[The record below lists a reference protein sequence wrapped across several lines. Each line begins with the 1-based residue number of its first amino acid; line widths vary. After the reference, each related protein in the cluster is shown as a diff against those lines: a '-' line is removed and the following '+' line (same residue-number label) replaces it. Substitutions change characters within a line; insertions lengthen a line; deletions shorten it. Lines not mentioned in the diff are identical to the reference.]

1 MPHSKILLSS
11 LTVAMS
17 VAPASALDLDANG
30 LNDVWEAVYHATGL
44 SAPLDTDGDGYTN
57 AAESAA
63 GTAPRDAASRPTVT
77 ISKEGTSITLTTP
90 TLAGKR
96 YQLVSAS
103 SPAGPWTP
111 LGQPFIATSAGDHV
125 FNPESD
131 GTVAF
136 YRVVTGDW
144 DSDNDGVD
152 NWSEMQLS
160 GFDPDS
166 TTSFPLASSGNDL
179 EVTTAM
185 IQAWRSNALAVET
198 TAAAAY
204 EKENEP
210 ATVTFSLPAS
220 SAYPFTIFVRA
231 GEAADATRSSA
242 SAADFTLQGG
252 NDHPLNGRLVIPAG
266 ASSATLKLRALP
278 DTLIEVPEHVELS
291 AIGAASSAALT
302 VRDAKPTL
310 SNQRLLI
317 AYLRPLDG
325 IESNGSG
332 IATVRLP
339 GDNDTATVAVSF
351 SNLNSPVNST
361 QVLNA
366 ASSILQSVQPA
377 NYGGQQWLLRAS
389 QNFLKDQEVLDA
401 LLAGNVKLGVF
412 TQAHVTGE
420 IEGTFQPASG
430 SVEFQPPPAPGVIDP
445 LAGTELERDIAR
457 FLTQATFG
465 PTWETINDMKV
476 RVANAG
482 GDRIAAYS
490 AWIDE
495 QLGMTPPSLHA
506 YTVAAN
512 AEEWSIR
519 GAEYSVL
526 QINRR
531 RGWWL
536 LALASNSQ
544 LKERFGFALSEI
556 FVISE
561 TDAIVNNRAYG
572 AATYYDMLRQAS
584 SGNFRTVLEN
594 VSKSPMMGYY
604 LSHLRNSKAT
614 YDSKGNLL
622 VSPDENY
629 AREIMQLFSIGL
641 VALHPDGS
649 LKLDGSGSPIPTYT
663 QNDITEMARVF
674 TGWSFSKRN
683 SPATSNTVIDN
694 NTFNN
699 GNGNS
704 YYESQWTNPMKVFA
718 ANHDVGA
725 KSVIGLSLPAGQTGD
740 QDLAAVLN
748 HLNNHP
754 NTAPFICRRLIQR
767 MVTANPSPGY
777 LYRVSEEFRT
787 TGGSFPAVIKKILLD
802 PEARSPQDAIT
813 QASAGKVKEPIIR
826 STAFL
831 RAFNAK
837 STMLLTDLL
846 AFGYPQ
852 DEVDKFTPGI
862 GRYQLNSTATTVGQ
876 SPLAA
881 PNVFNWF
888 LPDYSPPGVLSAN
901 GLLSPE
907 LQLANETSTVNATNF
922 LYNGIYSSSGLATT
936 VAYTGQT
943 SQRIFCDFT
952 PLEALY
958 MAVMDTN
965 GDGTITSL
973 DTGGFNNTAAITNAC
988 EAVLDR
994 IDLLLCAGELKAR
1007 FGSSPGKPRKIILDA
1022 MVSIR
1027 SGSNS
1032 SNSATNQATY
1042 MRDRI
1047 KSGVWMVMSSPV
1059 AVTQK

>member
-1 MPHSKILLSS
+1 M
-11 LTVAMS
+11 VVMN
-17 VAPASALDLDANG
+17 VAPVSALDLDANG
-30 LNDVWEAVYHATGL
+30 LGDVWEARYHAVGL
-44 SAPLDTDGDGYTN
+44 AASDDTDGDGQSN

-63 GTAPRDAASRPTVT
+63 GTDPRDAASRHLVT
-77 ISKEGTSITLTTP
+77 IVMDGTSLSLTTP
-90 TLAGKR
+90 TQPGKS
-96 YQLVSAS
+96 YQLVSGP
-103 SPAGPWTP
+103 SPAGPWGPVGDPYVADT
-111 LGQPFIATSAGDHV
+111 AGTHV
-125 FNPESD
+125 FTPTAAD
-131 GTVAF
+131 PRAF
-136 YRVVTGDW
+136 YRVVAADI
-144 DSDNDGVD
+144 DSDSDGVD
-152 NWSEMQLS
+152 NWSEIQLS
-160 GFDPDS
+160 GFNPEAG
-166 TTSFPLASSGNDL
+166 TSFPSAGSGNDL
-179 EVTTAM
+179 AVATAM
-185 IQAWRSNALAVET
+185 VQAWRGNALTVEA
-198 TAAAAY
+198 TAPAAY

-210 ATVTFSLPAS
+210 AVITFTLADATP
-220 SAYPFTIFVRA
+220 YPFTIFLRTS
-231 GEAADATRSSA
+231 GAADSTKSSA
-242 SAADFTLQGG
+242 SAADFALRDG
-252 NDHPLNGRLVIPAG
+252 NDQPVPGRLVIPAG
-266 ASSATLKLRALP
+266 ASGATLNVKALP
-278 DTLIEVPEHVELS
+278 DALTEVPEHLDV
-291 AIGAASSAALT
+291 IVVGAAQNAAVT
-302 VRDAKPTL
+302 VRDAMHVL
-310 SNQRLLI
+310 ANQRLLI

-339 GDNDTATVAVSF
+339 GDNDVATVTVSF

-366 ASSILQSVQPA
+366 GSSILQSVPPV

-389 QNFLKDQEVLDA
+389 QSFLKDQEVLDA

-420 IEGTFQPASG
+420 IEGNFQPASG
-430 SVEFQPPPAPGVIDP
+430 STEFQPPSAPGAIDP

-465 PTWETINDMKV
+465 PTLESINDMKA
-476 RVANAG
+476 RVADAG

-495 QLGMTPPSLHA
+495 QLGMTPPSLLA
-506 YTVAAN
+506 YTTAAN
-512 AEEWSIR
+512 AEEWSMR
-519 GAEYSVL
+519 GADYSVL

-536 LALASNSQ
+536 MSMASHSQ

-561 TDAIVNNRAYG
+561 ADAIVNNRAYG
-572 AATYYDMLRQAS
+572 AATYYDMLRGAA
-584 SGNFRTVLEN
+584 SGNFKTTLEN

-614 YDSKGNLL
+614 YDNGGNLL

-649 LKLDGSGSPIPTYT
+649 LKLDGNGSPIPTYDQT
-663 QNDITEMARVF
+663 DITEMARVF

-683 SPATSNTVIDN
+683 SPSSSTTVIDN

-699 GNGNS
+699 GNGNT
-704 YYESQWTNPMKVFA
+704 YYESQWTNPMKAFA
-718 ANHDVGA
+718 ANHDTGA
-725 KSVIGLSLPAGQTGD
+725 KSMIGLSLPAGQTGE

-748 HLNNHP
+748 HLDAHP

-767 MVTANPSPGY
+767 FVTANPSAGY

-787 TGGSFPAVIKKILLD
+787 TGGDFPAVIKKILLD

-813 QASAGKVKEPIIR
+813 LASSGKVKEPIIR

-837 STMLLTDLL
+837 STMPLTDLL
-846 AFGYPQ
+846 AFGYTQ
-852 DEVDKFTPGI
+852 GEVDKFTPGI
-862 GRYQLNSTATTVGQ
+862 GRYQLNATTTTVGQ

-907 LQLANETSTVNATNF
+907 LQIANETSTVNATNF
-922 LYNGIYSSSGLATT
+922 LYNGIYSSGGLSTT
-936 VAYTGQT
+936 VGYTGQT
-943 SQRIFCDFT
+943 SQRIFADFT

-965 GDGTITSL
+965 NDGTITNL
-973 DTGGFNNTAAITNAC
+973 DTGAFNNTTAITTAC
-988 EAVLDR
+988 DAVLDR

-1007 FGSSPGKPRKIILDA
+1007 FGGTAGKPRKIILDA
-1022 MVSIR
+1022 MVAIR
-1027 SGSNS
+1027 STSNS

-1047 KSGVWMVMSSPV
+1047 KTGIWLVMSSPV
-1059 AVTQK
+1059 CVTQK

>member
-1 MPHSKILLSS
+1 MGV
-11 LTVAMS
+11 T
-17 VAPASALDLDANG
+17 PALALDLDANG
-30 LNDVWEAVYHATGL
+30 LGDVWEARYHASGL
-44 SAPLDTDGDGYTN
+44 LAADDTDGDGQTN
-57 AAESAA
+57 AAESVA
-63 GTAPRDAASRPTVT
+63 GTDPRDATSRHAVT
-77 ISKEGTSITLTTP
+77 IEMNGTAITLTTQTQPGKKYQAVSGP
-90 TLAGKR
+90 TP
-96 YQLVSAS
+96 S
-103 SPAGPWTP
+103 GPWNP
-111 LGQPFIATSAGDHV
+111 VGDPYIATAVGTHV
-125 FNPESD
+125 FTPAPEGSL
-131 GTVAF
+131 AF
-136 YRVVTGDW
+136 YRVTVSDT
-144 DSDNDGVD
+144 DSDSDGVD
-152 NWSEMQLS
+152 NWSEFQLS
-160 GFDPDS
+160 GFDPQS
-166 TTSFPLASSGNDL
+166 GTSFPSASSGDDL
-179 EVTTAM
+179 AIATAM
-185 IQAWRSNALAVET
+185 VQAWRTNALTVTT

-210 ATVTFSLPAS
+210 AVITYSLAS
-220 SAYPFTIFVRA
+220 VSPYPFTIFLRTSGA
-231 GEAADATRSSA
+231 TESTRSSA
-242 SAADFTLQGG
+242 SASDFSLRNA
-252 NDHPLNGRLVIPAG
+252 NDQPLNHRLTIPAG
-266 ASSATLKLRALP
+266 ATSAALNVRALP
-278 DTLIEVPEHVELS
+278 DALTEVPEHLNITV
-291 AIGAASSAALT
+291 GGTTQTAL
-302 VRDAKPTL
+302 VSIRDAKPIPA
-310 SNQRLLI
+310 NQRLLI
-317 AYLRPLDG
+317 AYLRPIDG

-339 GDNDTATVAVSF
+339 GDNDTATVTVSF

-366 ASSILQSVQPA
+366 GSSILQSVQPA
-377 NYGGQQWLLRAS
+377 NYGGQQWLIRAS
-389 QNFLKDQEVLDA
+389 QSFLTDQEVLDA

-412 TQAHVTGE
+412 TQANVTGE
-420 IEGTFQPASG
+420 IGGNFQPTSG
-430 SVEFQPPPAPGVIDP
+430 SIEFQEPAAPGPIDP

-465 PTWETINDMKV
+465 PTLETINDMKA
-476 RVANAG
+476 RVTNAG
-482 GDRIAAYS
+482 GDRIAAYR

-495 QLGMTPPSLHA
+495 QLGMAPPSLLT
-506 YTVAAN
+506 YTTSAN

-519 GAEYSVL
+519 GADYSVL
-526 QINRR
+526 QLNRR

-561 TDAIVNNRAYG
+561 NDAIVNNRAYG
-572 AATYYDMLRQAS
+572 AANYYDMLREAA
-584 SGNFRTVLEN
+584 SGNYRTVLEN

-614 YDSKGNLL
+614 YSTGGVLL

-641 VALHPDGS
+641 VGLHPDGS
-649 LKLDGSGSPIPTYT
+649 LKLDGNGSPIPTYNQT
-663 QNDITEMARVF
+663 DITEMARVF

-683 SPATSNTVIDN
+683 SSTAPTPVDNT
-694 NTFNN
+694 TFNQNN
-699 GNGNS
+699 GSS
-704 YYESQWTNPMKVFA
+704 YFEAQWTNPMKVFA
-718 ANHDVGA
+718 ANHDTGA
-725 KSVIGLSLPAGQTGD
+725 KSMIGLSLAAGQTGD

-748 HLNNHP
+748 YLNTHP

-767 MVTANPSPGY
+767 LVTANPSAGY

-787 TGGSFPAVIKKILLD
+787 TGGNFPAVIKKILLD

-813 QASAGKVKEPIIR
+813 LASSGKVKEPIIR

-831 RAFNAK
+831 RAFGAK

-852 DEVDKFTPGI
+852 SEIDKFTPGI
-862 GRYQLNSTATTVGQ
+862 GRYQLNSTTTTVGQ

-888 LPDYSPPGVLSAN
+888 LPDYSPPGILSAN

-922 LYNGIYSSSGLATT
+922 LYNGIYASGGLATT
-936 VAYTGQT
+936 VGYTGQT
-943 SQRIFCDFT
+943 SQRIFSDFT

-973 DTGGFNNTAAITNAC
+973 DTGAFNNTTAITNAC
-988 EAVLDR
+988 DAVLDR
-994 IDLLLCAGELKAR
+994 LDLLLCAGELKAR
-1007 FGSSPGKPRKIILDA
+1007 FGNTAGKPRKIILDSIVA
-1022 MVSIR
+1022 IR
-1027 SGSNS
+1027 STSNN
-1032 SNSATNQATY
+1032 SNNAANQATY

-1047 KSGVWMVMSSPV
+1047 KTAVWLVMSSPIC
-1059 AVTQK
+1059 VTQK

>member
-1 MPHSKILLSS
+1 
-11 LTVAMS
+11 MS
-17 VAPASALDLDANG
+17 VAPALALDLDANG
-30 LNDVWEAVYHATGL
+30 LGDVWEARYHATGL
-44 SAPLDTDGDGYTN
+44 AASDDTDGDGQSN

-63 GTAPRDAASRPTVT
+63 GTDPRDASSRHTVT
-77 ISKEGTSITLTTP
+77 ITMDGTAISLTALTQP
-90 TLAGKR
+90 GKK
-96 YQLVSAS
+96 YQVVSGP
-103 SPAGPWTP
+103 SPAGPWDP
-111 LGQPFIATSAGDHV
+111 VGEPHIATSAGSHV
-125 FNPESD
+125 FTPAAGD
-131 GTVAF
+131 TQGF
-136 YRVVTGDW
+136 YRVVASDT

-152 NWSEMQLS
+152 NWSEIQLS
-160 GFDPDS
+160 GFDPDNG
-166 TTSFPLASSGNDL
+166 TSFPSASAGNDL
-179 EVTTAM
+179 AVATAM
-185 IQAWRSNALAVET
+185 VQAWRGNALTVTA

-204 EKENEP
+204 EKENELAVITYTLP
-210 ATVTFSLPAS
+210 GATP
-220 SAYPFTIFVRA
+220 YPFTIFLRTD
-231 GEAADATRSSA
+231 GEADSTKSSA
-242 SAADFTLQGG
+242 SAADFTLRDG
-252 NDHPLNGRLVIPAG
+252 NDQPVTHRLVIHAG
-266 ASSATLKLRALP
+266 ATSATLSVKPLP
-278 DTLIEVPEHVELS
+278 DALTEVPEHLNITV
-291 AIGAASSAALT
+291 AGTPQSAA
-302 VRDAKPTL
+302 VSIRDAKPTL
-310 SNQRLLI
+310 ANQRLLI

-325 IESNGSG
+325 VDSKGSG

-339 GDNDTATVAVSF
+339 GDNDVATVTVSF

-366 ASSILQSVQPA
+366 ASSILQSVQPV

-389 QNFLKDQEVLDA
+389 QSFLKDQEVLDA

-420 IEGTFQPASG
+420 IEGNFQPTSG
-430 SVEFQPPPAPGVIDP
+430 STEFQPPSTPGPIDP
-445 LAGTELERDIAR
+445 LADAELERDIAR

-465 PTWETINDMKV
+465 PTLESINDMKA

-490 AWIDE
+490 QWIDE
-495 QLGMTPPSLHA
+495 QLGMVPPSLLT
-506 YTVAAN
+506 YTTAAN

-519 GAEYSVL
+519 GADYSVL

-536 LALASNSQ
+536 LAMASKSQ

-561 TDAIVNNRAYG
+561 NDAIVNNRAYG
-572 AATYYDMLRQAS
+572 AANYYDMLRGAAS
-584 SGNFRTVLEN
+584 GDFRTVLEN
-594 VSKSPMMGYY
+594 VSRSPMMGYY

-614 YDSKGNLL
+614 YDSGGNLL

-649 LKLDGSGSPIPTYT
+649 LKLDGNGSPIPTYDQT
-663 QNDITEMARVF
+663 DITEMARVF

-683 SPATSNTVIDN
+683 SSTSPTPVDN
-694 NTFNN
+694 NTFNQNN
-699 GNGNS
+699 GSS
-704 YYESQWTNPMKVFA
+704 YFEAQWTNPMKVFA
-718 ANHDVGA
+718 ANHDTGA
-725 KSVIGLSLPAGQTGD
+725 KSMIGLSLPSGQTGD

-748 HLNNHP
+748 HLNVHP

-767 MVTANPSPGY
+767 LVTANPSAGY

-787 TGGSFPAVIKKILLD
+787 TGGNFPAVIRKILLD

-813 QASAGKVKEPIIR
+813 LASSGKVKEPIIR
-826 STAFL
+826 ATAFL
-831 RAFNAK
+831 RAFGAK
-837 STMLLTDLL
+837 STMPLTDLL
-846 AFGYPQ
+846 AFGYPE
-852 DEVDKFTPGI
+852 DEVDKFTAGI

-907 LQLANETSTVNATNF
+907 LQIANETSTVNATNF
-922 LYNGIYSSSGLATT
+922 LYNGIYASGGLSTT
-936 VAYTGQT
+936 VGYTGQT
-943 SQRIFCDFT
+943 SQRIFSDFT

-965 GDGTITSL
+965 NDGTITSL
-973 DTGGFNNTAAITNAC
+973 DTGAFNNTTAITNAC
-988 EAVLDR
+988 DAVLER

-1007 FGSSPGKPRKIILDA
+1007 FGNSPGKPRKIIHDA

-1027 SGSNS
+1027 STSNN
-1032 SNSATNQATY
+1032 SNSASNQATY

-1047 KSGVWMVMSSPV
+1047 KTGIWLVMSSPV
-1059 AVTQK
+1059 CVTQK

>member
-1 MPHSKILLSS
+1 MPPLKLLLPS
-11 LTVAMS
+11 LTLAMG
-17 VAPASALDLDANG
+17 VTPALALDLDANG
-30 LNDVWEAVYHATGL
+30 LGDVWEARYHASGL
-44 SAPLDTDGDGYTN
+44 LASDDTDGDGQTN
-57 AAESAA
+57 AAESVAGTDPRDPTSRHAVTIEMNDTVISLTTLTQPGKKYQVVSGPTPNGPWNPVGDPHVATAA
-63 GTAPRDAASRPTVT
+63 GTHIFTPAP
-77 ISKEGTSITLTTP
+77 EGNL
-90 TLAGKR
+90 
-96 YQLVSAS
+96 
-103 SPAGPWTP
+103 
-111 LGQPFIATSAGDHV
+111 
-125 FNPESD
+125 
-131 GTVAF
+131 AF
-136 YRVVTGDW
+136 YRVTVSDT

-152 NWSEMQLS
+152 NWSEIQLS
-160 GFDPDS
+160 GFDPQS
-166 TTSFPLASSGNDL
+166 GTSFPSASAGDDLAIA
-179 EVTTAM
+179 TAM
-185 IQAWRSNALAVET
+185 VQAWRTNALTVTT

-210 ATVTFSLPAS
+210 AVVTYSLAS
-220 SAYPFTIFVRA
+220 ATPFPFTIFLRTSGA
-231 GEAADATRSSA
+231 TESTRSSA
-242 SAADFTLQGG
+242 SASDYALRDG
-252 NDHPLNGRLVIPAG
+252 NDQPVANRLIIPPG
-266 ASSATLKLRALP
+266 ATSATLNVRALS
-278 DTLIEVPEHVELS
+278 DALTEVPEHLNVTVGGT
-291 AIGAASSAALT
+291 AQNAAVSI
-302 VRDAKPTL
+302 RDAKPIL
-310 SNQRLLI
+310 ANQRLLI
-317 AYLRPLDG
+317 AYLRPLNG
-325 IESNGSG
+325 IDSNGSG

-339 GDNDTATVAVSF
+339 GDNDTATVTVSF

-377 NYGGQQWLLRAS
+377 NYGGQQWLIRAS

-401 LLAGNVKLGVF
+401 LLAGNVKLAVF

-420 IEGTFQPASG
+420 IEGNFQPTSG
-430 SVEFQPPPAPGVIDP
+430 STEFQPPSAPGPIDP

-465 PTWETINDMKV
+465 PTLETINDMKT
-476 RVANAG
+476 RVTNAG

-495 QLGMTPPSLHA
+495 QLAMAPPSLLT
-506 YTVAAN
+506 YTTAAN

-519 GAEYSVL
+519 GADYSVL
-526 QINRR
+526 QLNRR

-561 TDAIVNNRAYG
+561 NDAIVNNRAYG
-572 AATYYDMLRQAS
+572 AANYYDMLREAA
-584 SGNFRTVLEN
+584 SGNYRTVLEN

-614 YDSKGNLL
+614 YSTGGVLL

-641 VALHPDGS
+641 VGLHPDGS
-649 LKLDGSGSPIPTYT
+649 LKLDGNGSPIPTYNQT
-663 QNDITEMARVF
+663 DITEMARVF

-683 SPATSNTVIDN
+683 SSTAPTPVDNT
-694 NTFNN
+694 TFNQNN
-699 GNGNS
+699 GSS
-704 YYESQWTNPMKVFA
+704 YFEAQWTNPMKVFA
-718 ANHDVGA
+718 ANHDTGA
-725 KSVIGLSLPAGQTGD
+725 KSMIGLSLPAGQTGD

-748 HLNNHP
+748 YLNAHP

-767 MVTANPSPGY
+767 LVTANPSAGY
-777 LYRVSEEFRT
+777 LYRVSEEFRN
-787 TGGSFPAVIKKILLD
+787 TGGNFPAVIKKILLD

-813 QASAGKVKEPIIR
+813 LASSGKVKEPIIR

-831 RAFNAK
+831 RAFGAK

-846 AFGYPQ
+846 TFGYPQ
-852 DEVDKFTPGI
+852 SEIDKFTPGI
-862 GRYQLNSTATTVGQ
+862 GRYQLNSTTTTVGQ

-888 LPDYSPPGVLSAN
+888 LPDYSPPGILSAN

-922 LYNGIYSSSGLATT
+922 LYNGIYASGGLATT
-936 VAYTGQT
+936 VGYTGQT
-943 SQRIFCDFT
+943 SQRIFSDFT

-973 DTGGFNNTAAITNAC
+973 DTGAFNNTTAITNAC
-988 EAVLDR
+988 DAVLDR
-994 IDLLLCAGELKAR
+994 LDLLLCAGELKAR
-1007 FGSSPGKPRKIILDA
+1007 FGDTAGKPRKIILDSI
-1022 MVSIR
+1022 VSIR
-1027 SGSNS
+1027 STSNN
-1032 SNSATNQATY
+1032 SNNAANQATY

-1047 KSGVWMVMSSPV
+1047 KTAVWLVMSSPV
-1059 AVTQK
+1059 CVTQK

>member
-1 MPHSKILLSS
+1 
-11 LTVAMS
+11 MS
-17 VAPASALDLDANG
+17 VAPVFALDLDTNG
-30 LNDVWEAVYHATGL
+30 LNDVWEARYHAAGL
-44 SAPLDTDGDGYTN
+44 VPSEDTDGDGYSN

-63 GTAPRDAASRPTVT
+63 GTDPRDALSRPMVT
-77 ISKEGTSITLTTP
+77 ITMDGTAISLTTLTQP
-90 TLAGKR
+90 GKK
-96 YQLVSAS
+96 YQVVSATG
-103 SPAGPWTP
+103 PAGPWEP
-111 LGQPFIATSAGDHV
+111 VGEPHIATSAGSHV
-125 FNPESD
+125 FTPAADE
-131 GTVAF
+131 TRTF
-136 YRVVTGDW
+136 YRVVVGDT
-144 DSDNDGVD
+144 DTDNDGVD

-160 GFDPDS
+160 GFDPDNG
-166 TTSFPLASSGNDL
+166 TSFPSASSGNDL
-179 EVTTAM
+179 AVATAM
-185 IQAWRSNALAVET
+185 VQAWRNHSLTVAT

-210 ATVTFSLPAS
+210 AVVTCSLAS
-220 SAYPFTIFVRA
+220 PTPYPFTIFLRTS
-231 GEAADATRSSA
+231 GETDPTKSSA
-242 SAADFTLQGG
+242 SAADFTLRDGSDQPVT
-252 NDHPLNGRLVIPAG
+252 NRLVIPAG
-266 ASSATLKLRALP
+266 ASSATLNVKPLADAL
-278 DTLIEVPEHVELS
+278 TEVPEHLHITMVGT
-291 AIGAASSAALT
+291 AQNAAVT
-302 VRDAKPTL
+302 IRDAKPTL
-310 SNQRLLI
+310 ANQRLLI
-317 AYLRPLDG
+317 AYLRPVSG

-339 GDNDTATVAVSF
+339 GDNDVATVTVSF

-389 QNFLKDQEVLDA
+389 QSFLKDQEVLDA

-412 TQAHVTGE
+412 TQANVTGE
-420 IEGTFQPASG
+420 IEGNFQPTSG
-430 SVEFQPPPAPGVIDP
+430 STEFQPPSAPGAIDT

-465 PTWETINDMKV
+465 PTLETINDMKA
-476 RVANAG
+476 RVTDAG

-495 QLGMTPPSLHA
+495 QLGMTPPSLLA
-506 YTVAAN
+506 YTTAAN
-512 AEEWSIR
+512 AEEWSMR
-519 GAEYSVL
+519 GADYSVL

-536 LALASNSQ
+536 MSMASHSQ

-561 TDAIVNNRAYG
+561 ADAIVNNRAYG
-572 AATYYDMLRQAS
+572 AATYYDMLRGAA
-584 SGNFRTVLEN
+584 SGNFKTTLEN

-649 LKLDGSGSPIPTYT
+649 LKLDGNGSPIPTYDQT
-663 QNDITEMARVF
+663 DITEMARVF

-683 SPATSNTVIDN
+683 SPGTSNTVIDN

-704 YYESQWTNPMKVFA
+704 YYESQWTNPMKMFA

-725 KSVIGLSLPAGQTGD
+725 KSMIGLSLPAGQTGD

-748 HLNNHP
+748 HLDTHP

-767 MVTANPSPGY
+767 LVTANPSAGY
-777 LYRVSEEFRT
+777 LHRVSEEFRN

-802 PEARSPQDAIT
+802 PEARSPQDAVT
-813 QASAGKVKEPIIR
+813 LASSGKVKEPIIR

-837 STMLLTDLL
+837 STMALTDLL
-846 AFGYPQ
+846 AFGYTQ

-907 LQLANETSTVNATNF
+907 LQIANETSTVNATNF
-922 LYNGIYSSSGLATT
+922 LYNGIYASGGLSTT
-936 VAYTGQT
+936 VGYTGQT
-943 SQRIFCDFT
+943 SQRIFADFT

-965 GDGTITSL
+965 NDGTITNL
-973 DTGGFNNTAAITNAC
+973 DTGAFNNTTAITTAC
-988 EAVLDR
+988 DAVLDR

-1007 FGSSPGKPRKIILDA
+1007 FGNTAGKPRKIILDA

-1027 SGSNS
+1027 STSNN
-1032 SNSATNQATY
+1032 SNSAANQATY

-1047 KSGVWMVMSSPV
+1047 KTGVWLVMSSPV
-1059 AVTQK
+1059 CVTQK

>member
-1 MPHSKILLSS
+1 MPPSKFFLLSLS
-11 LTVAMS
+11 VAMN
-17 VAPASALDLDANG
+17 VAPVSALDFDADG
-30 LNDVWEAVYHATGL
+30 LGDVWEARYHAIGL
-44 SAPLDTDGDGYTN
+44 GPSDDTDGDGQSN

-63 GTAPRDAASRPTVT
+63 GTDPRNAASRHAVT
-77 ISKEGTSITLTTP
+77 IDMDGTTITLTTLTQP
-90 TLAGKR
+90 GKK
-96 YQLVSAS
+96 YQVVSGPG
-103 SPAGPWTP
+103 PAGPWDPTGEP
-111 LGQPFIATSAGDHV
+111 HIAASAGSHV
-125 FNPESD
+125 FTRDAE
-131 GTVAF
+131 GTRAF
-136 YRVVTGDW
+136 YRVMVSDT

-152 NWSEMQLS
+152 NWSEIQLS
-160 GFDPDS
+160 GFDPERG
-166 TTSFPLASSGNDL
+166 TSFPSASAGDDLA
-179 EVTTAM
+179 VATAM
-185 IQAWRSNALAVET
+185 VQAWRDNALAVEA

-210 ATVTFSLPAS
+210 AVIICTLPGATP
-220 SAYPFTIFVRA
+220 YPFTIFLRTGG
-231 GEAADATRSSA
+231 GEDPTKSSA
-242 SAADFTLQGG
+242 SPSDYVLRDGS
-252 NDHPLNGRLVIPAG
+252 DHPVTNRLIIPTG
-266 ASSATLKLRALP
+266 ASSATLNVRALS
-278 DTLIEVPEHVELS
+278 DSLTEVPEHLNFAMVGS
-291 AIGAASSAALT
+291 ARDTAVSI
-302 VRDAKPTL
+302 RDAKPTL
-310 SNQRLLI
+310 ANQRLLI

-339 GDNDTATVAVSF
+339 GDNDAATVTVSF

-361 QVLNA
+361 QVLNT

-389 QNFLKDQEVLDA
+389 QSFLKDQEVLDA
-401 LLAGNVKLGVF
+401 LLAGSVKLGVF

-420 IEGTFQPASG
+420 IEGNFQPTSG
-430 SVEFQPPPAPGVIDP
+430 STEFQPPSAPAAVDP

-465 PTWETINDMKV
+465 PTLETINDMKT
-476 RVANAG
+476 RVADAG
-482 GDRIAAYS
+482 GDRMAAYS
-490 AWIDE
+490 GWIDE
-495 QLGMTPPSLHA
+495 QLGMTPPSLLT
-506 YTVAAN
+506 YTMAAN

-519 GAEYSVL
+519 GADYSVL
-526 QINRR
+526 QNNRR

-536 LALASNSQ
+536 LAMASNSQ

-572 AATYYDMLRQAS
+572 AANYYDMLRGAA

-594 VSKSPMMGYY
+594 VSRSPMMGYY

-649 LKLDGSGSPIPTYT
+649 LKLDGNGSPIPTYDQT
-663 QNDITEMARVF
+663 DITEMARVF
-674 TGWSFSKRN
+674 TGLSFSKRN
-683 SPATSNTVIDN
+683 SPGTSNTVIDN

-699 GNGNS
+699 GNGS
-704 YYESQWTNPMKVFA
+704 TYYESQWTNPMKMFA

-725 KSVIGLSLPAGQTGD
+725 KSMIGLSLPAGQTGD
-740 QDLAAVLN
+740 QDLAAVLD
-748 HLNNHP
+748 HLNAHP

-767 MVTANPSPGY
+767 LVSANPSAGY
-777 LYRVSEEFRT
+777 LYRVSEEFRA

-802 PEARSPQDAIT
+802 PEARSPQDAVT
-813 QASAGKVKEPIIR
+813 LASSGKVKEPIIR
-826 STAFL
+826 ATAFL
-831 RAFNAK
+831 RAFEAK
-837 STMLLTDLL
+837 STMPLTDLL

-852 DEVDKFTPGI
+852 GEVDKFTPGA
-862 GRYQLNSTATTVGQ
+862 GRYQLNSTANTVGQ

-907 LQLANETSTVNATNF
+907 LQIANETSTVNATNF
-922 LYNGIYSSSGLATT
+922 LYNGIYASGGLSTT
-936 VAYTGQT
+936 VGYPGLT
-943 SQRIFCDFT
+943 SQRIFSDFT

-965 GDGTITSL
+965 DDGTITNL
-973 DTGGFNNTAAITNAC
+973 DTGAFNNTTAITNAC
-988 EAVLDR
+988 DAVLDR

-1007 FGSSPGKPRKIILDA
+1007 FGNTAGEPRKIILDA

-1027 SGSNS
+1027 STSNN
-1032 SNSATNQATY
+1032 SNNATNQATY

-1047 KSGVWMVMSSPV
+1047 KTGVWLVMSSPV
-1059 AVTQK
+1059 CVTQK